1 MALKLSTLQQ
11 ALLVSLGL
19 LRDAPLV
26 VSSPAPPAG
35 WMLAVCLVV
44 LLAGGFH
51 ALEIPARYLAPLAGL
66 AGRG

>member
-1 MALKLSTLQQ
+1 
-11 ALLVSLGL
+11 
-19 LRDAPLV
+19 
-26 VSSPAPPAG
+26 
-35 WMLAVCLVV
+35 V

>member
-1 MALKLSTLQQ
+1 
-11 ALLVSLGL
+11 
-19 LRDAPLV
+19 
-26 VSSPAPPAG
+26 
-35 WMLAVCLVV
+35 MLAVGLVV